1 MRDGLRVGLTA
12 GYVVIGAAAL
22 VLSVGGLSPTA
33 TPLVV
38 VFSTLVPTTL
48 VLALVGSGLWLS
60 VRSDFTVPE
69 FHRLSVWSLAGMS
82 TFGSFALAFVIV
94 TSDEF
99 GLANPELLVAETVVG
114 GALAGLGIGLYDVL
128 ADRQRTQLEAER
140 ERLDVLNR
148 MLRHH
153 MLNGMNIILANAE
166 ELQSRDDDPDR
177 ELRTISRRGGEVVS
191 LVERVSDL
199 TDRIHDQPDPT
210 PRRLDGV
217 LSGPVAQA
225 QAAHGTR
232 QVRLSEPIPEVSVL
246 GDETL
251 QEAVETV
258 LFERAQVSDGLVVE
272 TEVTTDDVV
281 VRVDDHG
288 GAPLTAADGGGS
300 SGWTPFSASDE
311 SPTDADE
318 GGGSERYAASLN
330 QGVDI
335 YMAELLLSRSG
346 GRLEVSGEDRS
357 VVELHL
363 PRA

>member
-1 MRDGLRVGLTA
+1 MRDGPRVGLTA

-33 TPLVV
+33 TPMIV
-38 VFSTLVPTTL
+38 VFSTLVPAAL

-69 FHRLSVWSLAGMS
+69 FRRVSIWSLAGMS
-82 TFGSFALAFVIV
+82 TFGSFALAFVIA
-94 TSDEF
+94 TNGDF
-99 GLANPELLVAETVVG
+99 GLVNPELLVAESVVG

-128 ADRQRTQLEAER
+128 ADRQRTQLRAER

-166 ELQSRDDDPDR
+166 ELQSREDDPDR
-177 ELRTISRRGGEVVS
+177 ELRTISRRGAEVVS

-199 TDRIHDQPDPT
+199 TDRIHEQPDPT
-210 PRRLDGV
+210 PRQLGG
-217 LSGPVAQA
+217 LLNGPIAQA
-225 QAAHGTR
+225 QAAYGT
-232 QVRLSEPIPEVSVL
+232 QKVRLNGPPPEVAVL

-258 LFERAQVSDGLVVE
+258 LFERAQVSDGIVVD
-272 TEVTTDDVV
+272 TRVTGDDVV
-281 VRVDDHG
+281 VRVVDDG
-288 GAPLTAADGGGS
+288 GVPVTAADGGGS
-300 SGWTPFSASDE
+300 SGWTPFSSDE
-311 SPTDADE
+311 DPSTDGE
-318 GGGSERYAASLN
+318 EQGGSERYAASLN

-346 GRLEVSGEDRS
+346 GRLEVVGEDRS